1 MKLLVLAPQPFFQ
14 NRGTPIATLKM
25 LNVLAASGREIDLL
39 TYHEGSPIDVEN
51 CRHIRIPNIPFVR
64 NVPPGFSIRKLIC
77 DVVMMF
83 QAFKL
88 CLRHRYHVVHAVEE
102 SVFIAMLIKWVLGV
116 PYIYDMDSSLPNQM
130 IEKMPFLVPLGPV
143 MRFFE
148 KMAVRNSRGVVAV
161 CQALE
166 EVAASYSDKTPT
178 VRIEDASLLTEGSS
192 QITPEDLLRI
202 PGRSIM
208 YVGNLALYQGIDLLL
223 DGFTH
228 VYHRYRDAHLVIIGG
243 SPDDIQRYKS
253 IAATY
258 QIADRTHFLGPR
270 PIDQLGQYLQ
280 HADLLVSPRTMGNNT
295 PMKVYSYL
303 ESGVPVLATKLSM
316 HTQVLD
322 NEIALLVDANPLDMA
337 RGMCTL
343 LEDQELRHQVSD
355 AAKNR
360 IQEQFAPEHLAL
372 RLNEFYDELETTLG
386 VTNEHA

>member
-25 LNVLAASGREIDLL
+25 LHVLAANGHEIDLL
-39 TYHEGSPIDVEN
+39 TYHEGSPVEVEN
-51 CRHIRIPNIPFVR
+51 CRHLRIPQIPFVR

-77 DVVMMF
+77 DVVMTI

-88 CLRHRYHVVHAVEE
+88 CFQHRYHVIHAVEE
-102 SVFIAMLIKWVLGV
+102 SVFMAMWIKWIVGV

-130 IEKMPFLVPLGPV
+130 LEKMPFLLPFATL
-143 MRFFE
+143 MRLFE
-148 KMAVRNSRGVVAV
+148 KMAVRHSRGVVAV

-166 EVAASYSDKTPT
+166 DVATSHSNQTPT

-192 QITPEDLLRI
+192 QISPDDLLNI

-208 YVGNLALYQGIDLLL
+208 YVGNLAPYQGIDLLL

-228 VYHRYRDAHLVIIGG
+228 VYHRYPDAHLVIIGG
-243 SPDDIQRYKS
+243 SHEDIQRYKAIS
-253 IAATY
+253 AAY
-258 QIADRTHFLGPR
+258 QISDRTHFLGPR
-270 PIDQLGQYLQ
+270 PVDQLGQYLQ
-280 HADLLVSPRTMGNNT
+280 HADVLVSPRTMGNNT

-322 NEIALLVDANPLDMA
+322 NDIALLVAATPLDMA

-355 AAKNR
+355 AAKHR
-360 IQEQFAPEHLAL
+360 IQEQYAPEQLAS
-372 RLNEFYDELETTLG
+372 RLTEFYDELATTLG
-386 VTNEHA
+386 VNEHA